1 MTRVLLLIVAV
12 CLVVLLVSVGVPA
25 TARHY
30 YGAPSSRLSVT
41 QVFQYS
47 AMLLWDDGQVTQPRD
62 LNGHDQ
68 SFRIQEGEP
77 IESFAGRLQQQVLI
91 RVAGA
96 LRDYLNYTGLDKS
109 VQAGDYKMSPA
120 MS

>member
-30 YGAPSSRLSVT
+30 YGAPSRDLSVT

-62 LNGHDQ
+62 PSGQ
-68 SFRIQEGEP
+68 EQAFKIQEGEP
-77 IESFAGRLQQQVLI
+77 IESFAGRLQQAGLI
-91 RVAGA
+91 RDSAA
-96 LRDYLNYTGLDKS
+96 LRHYLMYTGLDKT
-109 VQAGDYKMSPA
+109 
-120 MS
+120 